1 VLGDGAGILVLEE
14 YEHAKARGARIYC
27 ELPASARPPTHST

>member
-1 VLGDGAGILVLEE
+1 MALCSAKGPASVVLEE

-27 ELPASARPPTHST
+27 ELAGLA